1 MAPTNIPGT
10 SCRIPVADGYFGKH
24 PKPREHGGASPT
36 RTFLQFN
43 VNHVSIVLVSASHFS
58 QLVSRIHKI
67 SGLSPCS
74 SQLRLIP
81 CPWCFRNHLC
91 LKPSLHHSWEDTP
104 CRLQSSSDCR
114 CTIHFLGPN

>member
-1 MAPTNIPGT
+1 MMASNNIPGG
-10 SCRIPVADGYFGKH
+10 SYLIPAVDVHFVKHQKASEQAVAFQ
-24 PKPREHGGASPT
+24 T
-36 RTFLQFN
+36 RTFVQFN

-114 CTIHFLGPN
+114 CT